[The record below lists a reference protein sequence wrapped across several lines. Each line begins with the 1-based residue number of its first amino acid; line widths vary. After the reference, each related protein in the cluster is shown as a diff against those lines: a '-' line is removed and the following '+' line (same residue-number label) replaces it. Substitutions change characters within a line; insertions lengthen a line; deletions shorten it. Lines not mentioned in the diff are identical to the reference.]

1 MCKCRPPALRNENG
15 IEMPFQKGKSG
26 NPNTSFTST
35 NQPANRGR
43 KTSDLEKHLSRVL
56 ERENASGVTVL
67 EGILNKIAQQAL
79 GGNLKAAEMLLNY
92 AYGKPRQ
99 SIDHTSMDNAITTI
113 PVIVLTS
120 EGEAGGI

>member
-1 MCKCRPPALRNENG
+1 
-15 IEMPFQKGKSG
+15 MPFQKGKSG
-26 NPNTSFTST
+26 NAKTVFTSA

-113 PVIVLTS
+113 PVIVFTS